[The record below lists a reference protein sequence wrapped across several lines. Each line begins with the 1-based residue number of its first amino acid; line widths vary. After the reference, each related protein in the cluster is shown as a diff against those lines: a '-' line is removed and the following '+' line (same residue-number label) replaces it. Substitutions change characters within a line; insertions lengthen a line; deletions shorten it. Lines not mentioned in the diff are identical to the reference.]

1 MDLTGRV
8 LGHYRIADEISRGGM
23 GIVYRATDTRL
34 NRDVALKVLPDDLT
48 HDADRRRRFVQ
59 EAQAA
64 SALEHPH
71 IAVIHEVDE
80 VDGLTF
86 IAMELIRGEK
96 LSEQLARQRLSV
108 ARALE
113 IAAEVAA
120 GLARAHEKQIVHRDL
135 KPANVMITDEGHAK
149 IIDFGIAKLIEP
161 AVGADVNTQ
170 TSHQTDAGVILGT
183 MTYMSPEQTRGDRVD
198 HRSDIFSFGILL
210 HEMLT
215 GQPPFQGKTGVETAS
230 AILHLAAP
238 RLPTLGPTVA
248 AETSADIQRIV
259 DKCLAKD
266 PADRYQGMK
275 DVGVDLRAARRRLES
290 APQSVTTPT
299 SATSPRVAR
308 RPTWIYALAG
318 AAVVAAIAA
327 TVLYTRRPIGGAT
340 TSTPTAA
347 TGPNKPSVAVLYFDN
362 TTGDKEL
369 EWLRTGIT
377 EMVVT
382 DLSQS
387 PDIEVVG
394 TDRLYDILA
403 QLRRAD
409 DKVLSPEVVN
419 QIAERTGVDH
429 VLIGSYM
436 KSGDAVRINVRLQE
450 AKTGRIVTSERVEGP
465 TAASLFAM
473 VDDLSRRIRT
483 RFEGLRAG
491 VGNAPALLSA
501 PGGGA
506 AEGLDRG
513 LGDVTTSSIEAY
525 KHYAEGINLHERF
538 REAEA
543 ASLLEKAIA
552 IDPAFAMAYVKL
564 AVVQFNLG
572 HLDLSDKYATLAL
585 KHADRLTPRERF
597 YIEGYYYSLRPATF
611 TRGFEA
617 YTKCVELDAGHQACR
632 HNLALGLT
640 NIGRPAE
647 SARHY
652 EELIR
657 RGSNNPSAMT
667 NLAANYVALGEFD
680 KALAVTQTFSKR
692 NPESG
697 AGHRGVGFVLIALGR
712 YEDGLQALARAGLLD
727 PTDPTVLVGRG
738 HAQILREDW
747 PAAREAGVS
756 LSSSPDETRKW
767 FGAML
772 QTYISLY
779 SGRSVE
785 ALTSAERAIAAYK
798 VPGTRSSNAR
808 RVAASALQA
817 KGQTAQA
824 LSQSLKAASESKG
837 LPEELNAHVAAAGL
851 LVLSRRSK
859 EADDALA
866 GLVAGTDS
874 LTSEVVKRGVS
885 LARGRMELARL
896 DYAAAI
902 KELNVASGLL
912 SPRGGNLL
920 FGSQHIPV
928 WFSLG
933 EAHLGAGQ
941 PGDAVQWFEKV
952 ATSGY
957 EHVTFPIEFVRSF
970 YYLGRIYDA
979 TGDATKSREAY
990 RRFVGYWKDGDLDRE
1005 RVAEAQKKLAGG

>member
-8 LGHYRIADEISRGGM
+8 LGHYRIAEEISRGGM

-96 LSEQLARQRLSV
+96 LSDQLGRQRLPV
-108 ARALE
+108 ARAIE
-113 IAAEVAA
+113 IATEVAA

-135 KPANVMITDEGHAK
+135 KPANVMITDEGHSK

-161 AVGADVNTQ
+161 IAGENVNTQ
-170 TSHQTDAGVILGT
+170 TSHQTDVGVILGT

-230 AILHLAAP
+230 AILHLPAP
-238 RLPTLGPTVA
+238 RLPALGPTVA

-299 SATSPRVAR
+299 SATSPPVAK

-318 AAVVAAIAA
+318 AAAVAAIAA
-327 TVLYTRRPIGGAT
+327 TVLYTRRPIDGAT
-340 TSTPTAA
+340 TSTATAA
-347 TGPNKPSVAVLYFDN
+347 TGPTKPSVAVLYFDN
-362 TTGDKEL
+362 TTGDKDL

-409 DKVLSPEVVN
+409 DKVLSPDVVN
-419 QIAERTGVDH
+419 QVAERTGVDH

-436 KSGDAVRINVRLQE
+436 KSGDAVRINVRLQD
-450 AKTGRIVTSERVEGP
+450 AKSGRIVTSERVEGP
-465 TAASLFAM
+465 SATALFAM
-473 VDDLSRRIRT
+473 VDDLSRRIRAK
-483 RFEGLRAG
+483 FEGLKAG
-491 VGNAPALLSA
+491 GGAAPALLNA
-501 PGGGA
+501 PGA
-506 AEGLDRG
+506 APEGLDRG
-513 LGDVTTSSIEAY
+513 LGDVTTSSIDAY

-572 HLDLSDKYATLAL
+572 HLDLSDKYAGLAL

-597 YIEGYYYSLRPATF
+597 YIEGYYYSQRPATF

-640 NIGRPAE
+640 NIGRPAD

-657 RGSNNPSAMT
+657 RGSTNPSAIT
-667 NLAANYVALGEFD
+667 NLAGNYAALGEFD

-697 AGHRGVGFVLIALGR
+697 AGHRGVGFVLISLRR
-712 YEDGLQALARAGLLD
+712 YEDAIQELARAGLLD

-738 HAQILREDW
+738 IAQILREDW
-747 PAAREAGVS
+747 TAAREANAS

-772 QTYISLY
+772 QSFVSLY

-785 ALTSAERAIAAYK
+785 ALTWSERAIAAYK
-798 VPGTRSSNAR
+798 VPGARSSAAR
-808 RVAASALQA
+808 RLTASALEA

-824 LSQSLKAASESKG
+824 LSHALKAAADSKG
-837 LPEELNAHVAAAGL
+837 LPEELNAHIAAARL
-851 LVLSRRSK
+851 LVLSGRSK
-859 EADDALA
+859 EAEDVLG
-866 GLVAGTDS
+866 GLVGGADS
-874 LTSEVVKRGVS
+874 LTSDVVTRGVS
-885 LARGRMELARL
+885 LARGYMALARS
-896 DYAAAI
+896 DYSAAI
-902 KELNVASGLL
+902 KELSVAHGLL
-912 SPRGGNLL
+912 SPRGGSIIAP
-920 FGSQHIPV
+920 SQHVPA
-928 WFSLG
+928 WFALG
-933 EAHLGAGQ
+933 EAHWGAGK
-941 PGDAVQWFEKV
+941 PADAMPWFERV
-952 ATSGY
+952 AASGY
-957 EHVTFPIEFVRSF
+957 EHSFFPIEYVRSF
-970 YYLGRIYDA
+970 YYLGKIHEA
-979 TGDATKSREAY
+979 AGDMTKARDAY
-990 RRFVGYWKDGDLDRE
+990 RRFVGYWKDGDLDRD
-1005 RVAEAQKKLAGG
+1005 RIAEAQKKLAGG